1 MSRRPYVATRLARVV
16 AAALSA
22 SLLALVVA
30 TSAMAVEPVDMG
42 DAHDYSVVA
51 SAVTSTGATA
61 MSDNLGSTA
70 PVAGTPI
77 VLGQTHTGAAA
88 DAAKASMNLAY
99 ADAQLRPST
108 GAIPANLAGASFGP
122 GVYTAT
128 DAIGFTAGGV
138 LTLTGDE
145 DAVFIFQ
152 IGAALT
158 VGASAA
164 VSLEGGADP
173 CNVFWQVNGATT
185 IGASA
190 QLAGTFMA
198 DADTTVGAGS
208 RIDGRLLSKG
218 AVTLDSNAIRTACT
232 ETVLVPGPPGPTGAD
247 GADGADGAQGIQGET
262 GATGADGTDGADGND
277 GADGLNGTAGL
288 NGVQGLTGP
297 TGAGGTDGNDGAD
310 GADGLNGTDGVNG
323 VQGLTGPTG
332 ADGPVGPAGVAP
344 PADTTTL
351 CVTKK
356 ASRRNVHQ
364 GESVRWTIVVTNCGE
379 RVASGVSVVDRLH
392 TGATFQTRG
401 ARAAGRR
408 LRWETA
414 TLAPGAR
421 KTYRIIT
428 RFNARAPFGR
438 YVNSATADADNAQ
451 PTTGH
456 GSTTLRPTSDRAY
469 GWFLPG
475 R

>member
-1 MSRRPYVATRLARVV
+1 MSRRPYVATRLARVG

-88 DAAKASMNLAY
+88 DPAKASMNLAY

-108 GAIPANLAGASFGP
+108 GALPANLAGASFGP

-128 DAIGFTAGGV
+128 GAMGFTAGGV

-158 VGASAA
+158 VGASA
-164 VSLEGGADP
+164 VVRLEGGADP

-232 ETVLVPGPPGPTGAD
+232 ETVVVPGPPGPTGAD
-247 GADGADGAQGIQGET
+247 GADGADGAQGIQGEI
-262 GATGADGTDGADGND
+262 GATGADGTDGTDGND

-297 TGAGGTDGNDGAD
+297 
-310 GADGLNGTDGVNG
+310 
-323 VQGLTGPTG
+323 
-332 ADGPVGPAGVAP
+332 VGPAGVAP
-344 PADTTTL
+344 LADTTTL

-356 ASRRNVHQ
+356 ANRRNVHH
-364 GESVRWTIVVTNCGE
+364 GESVRWTIVVRNCGE

-392 TGATFQTRG
+392 RGATFQTRG

-408 LRWETA
+408 LRWETG

-428 RFNARAPFGR
+428 RFNARASFGR
-438 YVNSATADADNAQ
+438 YVNSATADADNTHPA
-451 PTTGH
+451 TAH
-456 GSTTLRPTSDRAY
+456 GSTTLKPERLR
-469 GWFLPG
+469 